1 MKYQRLFALAV
12 AITTATSL
20 ACSRT
25 PAAPTAPTGSPLAG
39 APEAGPDGSTLK
51 VTAPV
56 AVFPTGGIELDDDDP
71 DLVIT
76 NSTGRFV
83 DNLPLAYVFEVL
95 RDGQVIY
102 RSNPV
107 APGANGRTEHET
119 AVLDFDQ
126 NFTWRAYAVY
136 QGQRGPMSDAA
147 AFKTFN
153 RFGIS
158 CAHMGSEPGIV
169 ECRRAQYGT
178 IPHDEL
184 PEFLA
189 KVAYDLNRA
198 GMEHAPYGRL
208 IKTTG
213 NNCHGYSCDIICA
226 GQGSGQRQWDI
237 LIDEDSAQIPVWN
250 RVGES
255 VSRPCEAVQ

>member
-12 AITTATSL
+12 AFTTATTL

-25 PAAPTAPTGSPLAG
+25 PAAPTAPGTAFTGAD
-39 APEAGPDGSTLK
+39 AGPDGSTLK
-51 VTAPV
+51 ATAPV
-56 AVFPTGGIELDDDDP
+56 AIFPTGGQELDDDDP
-71 DLVIT
+71 ELLIGNAESV
-76 NSTGRFV
+76 FV
-83 DNLPLAYVFEVL
+83 GDLPLSYVFEVL

-102 RSNPV
+102 KSDPV
-107 APGANGRTEHET
+107 PAGANGRTEHET
-119 AVLDFDQ
+119 AVLNHDEDY
-126 NFTWRAYAVY
+126 TWRAYAVY
-136 QGQRGPMSDAA
+136 AGQRGPMSSAA
-147 AFKTFN
+147 SFRTFD
-153 RFGIS
+153 RFGVS
-158 CAHMGSEPGIV
+158 CAGAGSEPAIV

-213 NNCHGYSCDIICA
+213 NNCHGYSCDIICS
-226 GQGSGQRQWDI
+226 GQGNGQRQWDI
-237 LIDEDSAQIPVWN
+237 LIDEDEAQIPVWN
-250 RVGES
+250 RVGDS
-255 VSRPCEAVQ
+255 VARVCEFVQ